1 MKLIVGLGN
10 PGREYE
16 HSRHNTGFDVL
27 EILSQKTN
35 TPISKAQC
43 RALVGQ
49 AIIGGDK
56 VLFARPQTFMNAS
69 GESVKPLMDFYK
81 IPIENL
87 LVVYDDIDIPQ
98 GSIRLRPNGSAGS
111 HNGMKSVIYQMQSDA
126 FARLRVGVGQK
137 PAGWDLAAW
146 VLSQYRDITERE
158 LMFEALKNAADAAIC
173 WAEKGVNAA
182 MNLYNK
188 KQEGK

>member
-27 EILSQKTN
+27 EILSQMTS
-35 TPISKAQC
+35 TPIAKAQS
-43 RALVGQ
+43 RALIGQ
-49 AIIGGDK
+49 TSIGGDK
-56 VLFARPQTFMNAS
+56 VILARPQTFMNAS
-69 GESVKPLMDFYK
+69 GESVKPLMDFFK
-81 IPIENL
+81 IPPENL
-87 LVVYDDIDIPQ
+87 LVIYDDIDIPQ
-98 GSIRLRPNGSAGS
+98 GSIRMRPNGSAGS
-111 HNGMKSVIYQMQSDA
+111 HNGMKSIIYQLHSES

-137 PAGWDLAAW
+137 PANWDLAAW
-146 VLSQYRDITERE
+146 VLSQYRDVKERE
-158 LMFEALKNAADAAIC
+158 LMFDALKSAAEAAVC